1 MADLDI
7 LFLGMLFPRDIE
19 QEIKS
24 KMKSGMQ
31 DAANALQ
38 WNLIDGLDANHCG
51 TIRIVTYLPVDSY
64 PRGYTQAR
72 IRPHVFQHSERY
84 RSEDRVVGCTNLT
97 VVKQFANQGPFRRV
111 LKSWARDGS
120 GRRKVLLLY
129 SAEPLFLSMAKYI
142 KTIAPEVQTC
152 CVIADLPEF
161 SCART
166 LHGLLKL
173 YNDYQARRA
182 ETMYRYMDRFVL
194 LTRQMADRLRISV
207 PYMVMEGIA
216 PEAEAQEQPIPQ
228 ELEHR
233 PYILYTGTLNYA
245 FGIGTLLEAF
255 SQIAD
260 PTLRLVICGF
270 GEAQKA
276 ILASADSRI
285 VYLGRV
291 DRSQALALQR
301 RAAVLVNPR
310 QNNEEFTKYSFPSK
324 TMEYLASGVPV
335 VAYKLD
341 GIPAEYD
348 AYIHYVP
355 DNTPQAMA
363 RELYRLLALPAE
375 ERRAMGQRARDFVLT
390 EKNAKSQTKRIL
402 DFLTEEN

>member
-72 IRPHVFQHSERY
+72 IPTHVFQHSEDY

-97 VVKQFANQGPFRRV
+97 VEKQFANQGPFRRV

-207 PYMVMEGIA
+207 PYMVMGHCPGGGSPGA
-216 PEAEAQEQPIPQ
+216 AHSPEAGAPALYSLYRDA
-228 ELEHR
+228 ELCLWHR
-233 PYILYTGTLNYA
+233 HPAG
-245 FGIGTLLEAF
+245 GLL
-255 SQIAD
+255 
-260 PTLRLVICGF
+260 P
-270 GEAQKA
+270 
-276 ILASADSRI
+276 DSRPGPSAGDMR
-285 VYLGRV
+285 LWRG
-291 DRSQALALQR
+291 AEGHPGLC
-301 RAAVLVNPR
+301 R
-310 QNNEEFTKYSFPSK
+310 QPHCLPGQGGQEPGSGPSAPGGGAGK
-324 TMEYLASGVPV
+324 P
-335 VAYKLD
+335 
-341 GIPAEYD
+341 PAE
-348 AYIHYVP
+348 
-355 DNTPQAMA
+355 
-363 RELYRLLALPAE
+363 
-375 ERRAMGQRARDFVLT
+375 
-390 EKNAKSQTKRIL
+390 
-402 DFLTEEN
+402 